1 LPPGNGATAAIS
13 TLSCASAGNCSAGG
27 YYTDQPGSRQAFVV
41 NQANGTW
48 GNAEEVPGTAA
59 VNTGGS
65 AAINRLS
72 CASAG
77 NCSAG
82 GYYRACSGYEA
93 FVVNEANGI

>member
-1 LPPGNGATAAIS
+1 MNADMAALAIIRAPLLPPGNGANAAIS
-13 TLSCASAGNCSAGG
+13 T
-27 YYTDQPGSRQAFVV
+27 
-41 NQANGTW
+41 
-48 GNAEEVPGTAA
+48 
-59 VNTGGS
+59 
-65 AAINRLS
+65 LS